1 MACNA
6 VGEVKEDGMIDAKG
20 KQMLAVK
27 GLVIAADGASELL
40 LGLATASHEPSLEH
54 ALSIVADALEDA
66 LEEPLELLREAEEAG
81 RRATAEA
88 D

>member
-1 MACNA
+1 ML
-6 VGEVKEDGMIDAKG
+6 DAKT
-20 KQMLAVK
+20 KQMVAVK
-27 GLVIAADGASELL
+27 GLVAADGASELL
-40 LGLATASHEPSLEH
+40 LGLAAASHEPSLEH

-81 RRATAEA
+81 RRATVEA